1 MLDQIVQVGNVC
13 PTKTR
18 SNPNQGRVYDPS
30 GISPTLSCMGGGNLE
45 PHIIIYNDYNRRGVS
60 DVSISKTGEKFRV
73 RKLTPK
79 ECWRLM
85 GFEDKDFENARN
97 RMNENLYNGNDRS
110 SSQLYKQAGNSIVV
124 DVLSAIMGELY
135 EVVYMSIALRDR
147 REAYEKIKP
156 KRPNRKAMILEVLTA
171 GDPGGMTAD
180 EIGDQLV
187 AEGKIPANSPNFT
200 RPRLTEMKAEGK
212 VIIVGRRPGK
222 SGCNTAVWKVA
233 R

>member
-18 SNPNQGRVYDPS
+18 SNPNQGRVYDPN

-45 PHIIIYNDYNRRGVS
+45 PHIIIYNDYNRRDVS
-60 DVSISKTGEKFRV
+60 DVSISKTSEKFRV

-110 SSQLYKQAGNSIVV
+110 SS
-124 DVLSAIMGELY
+124 
-135 EVVYMSIALRDR
+135 
-147 REAYEKIKP
+147 
-156 KRPNRKAMILEVLTA
+156 
-171 GDPGGMTAD
+171 
-180 EIGDQLV
+180 
-187 AEGKIPANSPNFT
+187 
-200 RPRLTEMKAEGK
+200 
-212 VIIVGRRPGK
+212 
-222 SGCNTAVWKVA
+222 
-233 R
+233 